1 MSEQR
6 QRNFEI
12 TWPLFGDA
20 QGAPF
25 PVDPHQTLV
34 PYAPPSAELERLA
47 AREDLPAE
55 NNEVFE
61 REARRM
67 RESLPP
73 TAPSGCARRAGSPTG
88 SSSASRAARSRRW
101 SR

>member
-1 MSEQR
+1 MADQR

-34 PYAPPSAELERLA
+34 PYAP
-47 AREDLPAE
+47 
-55 NNEVFE
+55 
-61 REARRM
+61 
-67 RESLPP
+67 
-73 TAPSGCARRAGSPTG
+73 RAQ
-88 SSSASRAARSRRW
+88 SSSASLPRE
-101 SR
+101 